1 MRVSPP
7 SDLRPYLRTLD
18 AETLADL
25 LYAQAERDP
34 ELRHSLE
41 LRAATQSGDVTEAHR
56 LLDTAVTDGNV
67 EYAAKIG
74 AVLDTLQRLLDAGSR
89 ADLAPLARRTV
100 DDVSEVLEQSGDHA
114 GDLGDRLELAVEL
127 YARACAARPPDPEKL
142 ADWIL
147 EVEFDGPGWPV
158 LDLADF
164 ATALGEPGLRRIKST
179 VDDVLA
185 ASAAGHRRD
194 VAERL
199 REQLAE
205 VLGDVDEL
213 VAILSAKPP
222 RRDVSLKIVRVL
234 RAAGRHSEA
243 IAHAARALTQDKNPS
258 AEPPPHGVF
267 GGPGGGAPGSGRSPA
282 RQWDE
287 TSRRRK
293 EFDAR
298 PDRETF
304 AALREAAIADGKW
317 TTQRRA
323 ALARLRELADDG
335 AGPADE
341 LARVLLD
348 DGRPDEAWRACVRF
362 GASPELKLELAEQ
375 RAAEHPAETIPVF
388 REHVEELIERKDP
401 QAYREAARRL
411 KLLRT
416 LHKRSETPDE
426 FAAYLA
432 ALVETHR
439 RKTRLI
445 TEIRTARIA
454 IPKPVKTGASP
465 RAGGSAA
472 RTPKSS

>member
-1 MRVSPP
+1 MSPH

-25 LYAQAERDP
+25 LHAQAERDP

-41 LRAATQSGDVTEAHR
+41 LRAATQSGDVSEAHR

-67 EYAAKIG
+67 EYTAKIG
-74 AVLDTLQRLLDAGSR
+74 AVLDTLQRMLDAGSP

-100 DDVSEVLEQSGDHA
+100 DDISEVLEQSGDHA
-114 GDLGDRLELAVEL
+114 GDLADRLDRAVEL

-147 EVEFDGPGWPV
+147 EVEFDGPGRPV
-158 LDLADF
+158 IDLAEF
-164 ATALGEPGLRRIKST
+164 AAALGEAGLARIKST

-185 ASAAGHRRD
+185 VNERGHRHD

-222 RRDVSLKIVRVL
+222 RVDVSLKIVRVL

-243 IAHAARALTQDKNPS
+243 IAHAARALTHDKRPPPS
-258 AEPPPHGVF
+258 APEDDT
-267 GGPGGGAPGSGRSPA
+267 A
-282 RQWDE
+282 
-287 TSRRRK
+287 RRRK
-293 EFDAR
+293 DFDAK
-298 PDRETF
+298 PDRETY
-304 AALREAAIADGKW
+304 AALREAAQAAGKW
-317 TTQRRA
+317 TVQRRE
-323 ALARLRELADDG
+323 ALARLRERAAEG
-335 AGPADE
+335 VEPADE
-341 LARVLLD
+341 LVRVLLD

-362 GASPELKLELAEQ
+362 GASGELKLELAEQ

-388 REHVEELIERKDP
+388 REHVDQLIEHKDP
-401 QAYREAARRL
+401 QAYQEAARRL

-416 LHKRSETPDE
+416 LHKRAGTPDE
-426 FAAYLA
+426 FTAYLA
-432 ALVETHR
+432 GLVENHR

-445 TEIRTARIA
+445 TEIRAARIA
-454 IPKPVKTGASP
+454 LPKAVTSQ
-465 RAGGSAA
+465 
-472 RTPKSS
+472 RTPR

>member
-1 MRVSPP
+1 M
-7 SDLRPYLRTLD
+7 D

-25 LYAQAERDP
+25 LHAQAERDP

-41 LRAATQSGDVTEAHR
+41 LRAATQSGDVSEAHR

-67 EYAAKIG
+67 EYTAKVG
-74 AVLDTLQRLLDAGSR
+74 AVLDTLQRMLDAGSR

-100 DDVSEVLEQSGDHA
+100 DDISEVLEQAGDHP
-114 GDLGDRLELAVEL
+114 GDLGERLDRAVEL

-142 ADWIL
+142 AGWIV

-158 LDLADF
+158 IDLADF
-164 ATALGEPGLRRIKST
+164 ATALGERGLKLIKSV

-185 ASAAGHRRD
+185 ADVPGHRRD

-205 VLGDVDEL
+205 VRGDVDEL

-222 RRDVSLKIVRVL
+222 RVDVSLKIVRVL

-243 IAHAARALTQDKNPS
+243 IAHAARALTHDKQPP
-258 AEPPPHGVF
+258 APPEPE
-267 GGPGGGAPGSGRSPA
+267 
-282 RQWDE
+282 DE

-293 EFDAR
+293 DFDAR

-304 AALREAAIADGKW
+304 AALREAAQAAGKW
-317 TTQRRA
+317 TAQRRD
-323 ALARLRELADDG
+323 ALATLRERA
-335 AGPADE
+335 AGGGADE
-341 LARVLLD
+341 LVRVLLD

-362 GASPELKLELAEQ
+362 GASPELKLELAEL
-375 RAAEHPAETIPVF
+375 RAAGHPAETIPVF
-388 REHVEELIERKDP
+388 REHVDELIERKDP
-401 QAYREAARRL
+401 QAYQEAARRL
-411 KLLRT
+411 KLLRG
-416 LHKRSETPDE
+416 LHKRAETPEE
-426 FAAYLA
+426 FTAYLA

-439 RKTRLI
+439 RKSRLI

-454 IPKPVKTGASP
+454 LPKAVTSP
-465 RAGGSAA
+465 RAP
-472 RTPKSS
+472 R

>member
-1 MRVSPP
+1 M
-7 SDLRPYLRTLD
+7 D

-25 LYAQAERDP
+25 LHAQAERDP

-41 LRAATQSGDVTEAHR
+41 LRAATQSGDVSEAHR
-56 LLDTAVTDGNV
+56 LLDTAVTDGNG
-67 EYAAKIG
+67 EYTAKVG
-74 AVLDTLQRLLDAGSR
+74 AVLDTLQRMLDLGSR

-100 DDVSEVLEQSGDHA
+100 DDISEVLEQSGDHT
-114 GDLGDRLELAVEL
+114 GDLGDRLDRAVAL

-147 EVEFDGPGWPV
+147 EVEFDGPGRPSI
-158 LDLADF
+158 DLADF

-179 VDDVLA
+179 VDDVLTA
-185 ASAAGHRRD
+185 GGPGHRRD

-243 IAHAARALTQDKNPS
+243 IAHAARALTHDKNPKPP
-258 AEPPPHGVF
+258 EPE
-267 GGPGGGAPGSGRSPA
+267 
-282 RQWDE
+282 DE

-293 EFDAR
+293 DFDAE

-304 AALREAAIADGKW
+304 AALREAATADGKW

-323 ALARLRELADDG
+323 ALARLRELAAESTG
-335 AGPADE
+335 QADE

-362 GASPELKLELAEQ
+362 GASPELTLELAEQ

-401 QAYREAARRL
+401 QAYQEAARRL

-416 LHKRSETPDE
+416 LHKRAESADE
-426 FAAYLA
+426 FTAYLA

-454 IPKPVKTGASP
+454 LPKAVSSP
-465 RAGGSAA
+465 RAP
-472 RTPKSS
+472 R

>member
-1 MRVSPP
+1 MSPLP
-7 SDLRPYLRTLD
+7 DLRPYLRTLD

-25 LYAQAERDP
+25 LHAQAERDP

-41 LRAATQSGDVTEAHR
+41 LRAATQSGDVSEAHR

-67 EYAAKIG
+67 EYTAKIG
-74 AVLDTLQRLLDAGSR
+74 AVLDTLQRMLDAGSR

-100 DDVSEVLEQSGDHA
+100 DDISEVLEQAGDHT
-114 GDLGDRLELAVEL
+114 GDLGERLDRAVEL

-142 ADWIL
+142 AAWIV

-158 LDLADF
+158 IDLADF
-164 ATALGEPGLRRIKST
+164 ATALGERGLKLIKT
-179 VDDVLA
+179 AVDDVLA
-185 ASAAGHRRD
+185 ANVAGHRRE

-222 RRDVSLKIVRVL
+222 RVDVSLKIVRVL

-243 IAHAARALTQDKNPS
+243 IAHAARALTHDKQ
-258 AEPPPHGVF
+258 PPPQ
-267 GGPGGGAPGSGRSPA
+267 PEPE
-282 RQWDE
+282 DE

-304 AALREAAIADGKW
+304 AALREAAQAAGKW
-317 TTQRRA
+317 TAQRRD
-323 ALARLRELADDG
+323 ALARLRELAADG
-335 AGPADE
+335 GADE
-341 LARVLLD
+341 LVRVLLD

-362 GASPELKLELAEQ
+362 EASPELKLELAEL

-388 REHVEELIERKDP
+388 REHVDELIERKDP
-401 QAYREAARRL
+401 QAYQEAARRL
-411 KLLRT
+411 KLLRG
-416 LHKRSETPDE
+416 LHKRAETADE
-426 FAAYLA
+426 FTAYLA

-454 IPKPVKTGASP
+454 LPKAVTSP
-465 RAGGSAA
+465 RAP
-472 RTPKSS
+472 R

>member
-1 MRVSPP
+1 M
-7 SDLRPYLRTLD
+7 D

-25 LYAQAERDP
+25 LLAQAERDP

-41 LRAATQSGDVTEAHR
+41 LRAATQSGDVSEAHR

-67 EYAAKIG
+67 EYTAKIG
-74 AVLDTLQRLLDAGSR
+74 AVLDTLQRMLDAGSR

-100 DDVSEVLEQSGDHA
+100 DDISEVLEQSGDHA
-114 GDLGDRLELAVEL
+114 GDLADRLDRAVEL

-147 EVEFDGPGWPV
+147 EVEFDGPGRPV
-158 LDLADF
+158 IDLAEF
-164 ATALGEPGLRRIKST
+164 ATALGEPGLKRIKST

-185 ASAAGHRRD
+185 ANGPGHRRD

-222 RRDVSLKIVRVL
+222 RVDVSLKIVRVL

-243 IAHAARALTQDKNPS
+243 IAHAARALTHDKH
-258 AEPPPHGVF
+258 PPPP
-267 GGPGGGAPGSGRSPA
+267 GPE
-282 RQWDE
+282 DK
-287 TSRRRK
+287 TSRRRR
-293 EFDAR
+293 EFDAK
-298 PDRETF
+298 PGRETYT
-304 AALREAAIADGKW
+304 ALREAAQAEGKW
-317 TTQRRA
+317 TVQRRD
-323 ALARLRELADDG
+323 ALACLRERAAEG
-335 AGPADE
+335 AEQAGE
-341 LARVLLD
+341 LVRVLLD

-362 GASPELKLELAEQ
+362 GASGELKLELAEQ

-388 REHVEELIERKDP
+388 REQVDELIERKDP

-416 LHKRSETPDE
+416 LHKRAGTSDE
-426 FAAYLA
+426 FTAYLA
-432 ALVETHR
+432 ALVENHR

-445 TEIRTARIA
+445 TEIRAARIA
-454 IPKPVKTGASP
+454 LPKAVTSARAP
-465 RAGGSAA
+465 R
-472 RTPKSS
+472 

>member
-1 MRVSPP
+1 MRVSSP

-25 LYAQAERDP
+25 LHAQAERDP

-41 LRAATQSGDVTEAHR
+41 LRAATQSGDVSEAHR

-67 EYAAKIG
+67 EYTAKVG
-74 AVLDTLQRLLDAGSR
+74 AVLDTLQRMLDAGSR

-100 DDVSEVLEQSGDHA
+100 DDISEVLEQAGDHP
-114 GDLGDRLELAVEL
+114 GDLGERLDRAVEL

-142 ADWIL
+142 AGWIV

-158 LDLADF
+158 IDLADF
-164 ATALGEPGLRRIKST
+164 ATALGERGLKLIKSV

-185 ASAAGHRRD
+185 ADVPGHRRD

-205 VLGDVDEL
+205 VRGDVDEL

-222 RRDVSLKIVRVL
+222 RVDVSLKIVRVL

-243 IAHAARALTQDKNPS
+243 IAHAARALTHDKQPP
-258 AEPPPHGVF
+258 APPEPE
-267 GGPGGGAPGSGRSPA
+267 
-282 RQWDE
+282 DE

-293 EFDAR
+293 DFDAR

-304 AALREAAIADGKW
+304 AALREAAQAAGKW
-317 TTQRRA
+317 TAQRRD
-323 ALARLRELADDG
+323 ALATLRERA
-335 AGPADE
+335 AGGGADE
-341 LARVLLD
+341 LVRVLLD

-362 GASPELKLELAEQ
+362 GASPELKLELAEL
-375 RAAEHPAETIPVF
+375 RAAGHPAETIPVF
-388 REHVEELIERKDP
+388 REHVDELIERKDP
-401 QAYREAARRL
+401 QAYQEAARRL
-411 KLLRT
+411 KLLRG
-416 LHKRSETPDE
+416 LHKRAETPEE
-426 FAAYLA
+426 FTAYLA

-439 RKTRLI
+439 RKSRLI

-454 IPKPVKTGASP
+454 LPKAVTSP
-465 RAGGSAA
+465 RAP
-472 RTPKSS
+472 R

>member
-1 MRVSPP
+1 MSPH

-25 LYAQAERDP
+25 LHAQAERDP

-41 LRAATQSGDVTEAHR
+41 LRAATQSGDVSEAHR

-67 EYAAKIG
+67 EYTAKIG
-74 AVLDTLQRLLDAGSR
+74 AVLDTLQRMLDAGSR

-100 DDVSEVLEQSGDHA
+100 DDISEVLEQAGDHT
-114 GDLGDRLELAVEL
+114 GDLGERLDRAVEL

-142 ADWIL
+142 AAWIV

-158 LDLADF
+158 IDLADF
-164 ATALGEPGLRRIKST
+164 ATALGERGLKLIKT
-179 VDDVLA
+179 AVDDVLG
-185 ASAAGHRRD
+185 ASGPGHRRD

-222 RRDVSLKIVRVL
+222 RVDVSLKIVRVL

-243 IAHAARALTQDKNPS
+243 IAHAARALTHDKQP
-258 AEPPPHGVF
+258 APRPEPD
-267 GGPGGGAPGSGRSPA
+267 
-282 RQWDE
+282 DE

-293 EFDAR
+293 DFDAR
-298 PDRETF
+298 PDRETY
-304 AALREAAIADGKW
+304 AALREAAQAAGKW
-317 TTQRRA
+317 TALRRDALASLRERA
-323 ALARLRELADDG
+323 AEG
-335 AGPADE
+335 GADE
-341 LARVLLD
+341 LVRVLLD

-362 GASPELKLELAEQ
+362 GAAPELKLELAEL
-375 RAAEHPAETIPVF
+375 RATEHPAETIPVF
-388 REHVEELIERKDP
+388 REHVDELIERKDP
-401 QAYREAARRL
+401 QAYQEAARRL
-411 KLLRT
+411 KLLRG
-416 LHKRSETPDE
+416 LHKRAETADE
-426 FAAYLA
+426 FTAYLA

-445 TEIRTARIA
+445 TEIRAARIA
-454 IPKPVKTGASP
+454 LPKAVTS
-465 RAGGSAA
+465 A
-472 RTPKSS
+472 RTPR

>member
-1 MRVSPP
+1 MSPP

-25 LYAQAERDP
+25 LHAQAERDP

-41 LRAATQSGDVTEAHR
+41 LRAATQSGDVSEAHR
-56 LLDTAVTDGNV
+56 LLDTAVTDGNG
-67 EYAAKIG
+67 EYTAKVG
-74 AVLDTLQRLLDAGSR
+74 AVLDTLQRMLDLGSR

-100 DDVSEVLEQSGDHA
+100 DDISEVLEQSGDHT
-114 GDLGDRLELAVEL
+114 GDLGDRLDRAVAL

-147 EVEFDGPGWPV
+147 EVEFDGPGRPSI
-158 LDLADF
+158 DLADF

-179 VDDVLA
+179 VDDVLTA
-185 ASAAGHRRD
+185 GGPGHRRD

-243 IAHAARALTQDKNPS
+243 IAHAARALTHDKNPKPP
-258 AEPPPHGVF
+258 EPE
-267 GGPGGGAPGSGRSPA
+267 
-282 RQWDE
+282 DE

-293 EFDAR
+293 DFDAE

-304 AALREAAIADGKW
+304 AALREAATADGKW

-323 ALARLRELADDG
+323 ALARLRELAAESTG
-335 AGPADE
+335 QADE

-362 GASPELKLELAEQ
+362 GASPELTLELAEQ

-401 QAYREAARRL
+401 QAYQEAARRL

-416 LHKRSETPDE
+416 LHKRAESADE
-426 FAAYLA
+426 FTAYLA

-454 IPKPVKTGASP
+454 LPKAVSSP
-465 RAGGSAA
+465 RAP
-472 RTPKSS
+472 R

>member
-1 MRVSPP
+1 MRVSPH

-25 LYAQAERDP
+25 LHAQAERDP

-41 LRAATQSGDVTEAHR
+41 LRAATQSGDVSEAHR

-67 EYAAKIG
+67 EYTAKIG
-74 AVLDTLQRLLDAGSR
+74 AVLDTLQRMLDAGSR

-100 DDVSEVLEQSGDHA
+100 DDISEVLEQTGDHA
-114 GDLGDRLELAVEL
+114 GDLADRLDRAVEL

-147 EVEFDGPGWPV
+147 EVEFDGPGRPV
-158 LDLADF
+158 IDLAEF
-164 ATALGEPGLRRIKST
+164 ATALGEPGLKRIKST

-185 ASAAGHRRD
+185 ANGPGHRRD

-222 RRDVSLKIVRVL
+222 RVDVSLKIVRVL

-243 IAHAARALTQDKNPS
+243 IAHAARALTHDKQPP
-258 AEPPPHGVF
+258 EPED
-267 GGPGGGAPGSGRSPA
+267 A
-282 RQWDE
+282 

-293 EFDAR
+293 EFDAK
-298 PDRETF
+298 PGRETY
-304 AALREAAIADGKW
+304 AALREAATEGGKW
-317 TTQRRA
+317 TVRRRE
-323 ALARLRELADDG
+323 ALARLRERAAEG
-335 AGPADE
+335 VEQADE
-341 LARVLLD
+341 LVRVLLD
-348 DGRPDEAWRACVRF
+348 DGRPDDAWRACVRF
-362 GASPELKLELAEQ
+362 GASAELKLELAEQ

-388 REHVEELIERKDP
+388 RDHVDELIERKDP
-401 QAYREAARRL
+401 QAYQEAARRL

-416 LHKRSETPDE
+416 LHKRAETADE
-426 FAAYLA
+426 FTAYLGT
-432 ALVETHR
+432 LVENHR

-445 TEIRTARIA
+445 TEIRAARIA
-454 IPKPVKTGASP
+454 MPKAVTS
-465 RAGGSAA
+465 S
-472 RTPKSS
+472 RTPR

>member
-1 MRVSPP
+1 VRVSPLP
-7 SDLRPYLRTLD
+7 DLRPYLRTLD
-18 AETLADL
+18 AETLVDL
-25 LYAQAERDP
+25 LHGHAERDP

-41 LRAATQSGDVTEAHR
+41 LRAATQSGDVSEAHR
-56 LLDTAVTDGNV
+56 LLDTAVTDENG
-67 EYAAKIG
+67 EYTAKVG
-74 AVLDTLQRLLDAGSR
+74 AVLDTLQRMLDAGSR

-100 DDVSEVLEQSGDHA
+100 DDIGEVLEQSGDHA
-114 GDLGDRLELAVEL
+114 GDLADRLDRAVEL

-142 ADWIL
+142 ADWII
-147 EVEFDGPGWPV
+147 EVEFDGPGRPV
-158 LDLADF
+158 IDLAEF
-164 ATALGEPGLRRIKST
+164 AGPLGEPGLRRIKST

-185 ASAAGHRRD
+185 ASGPGHRRD

-205 VLGDVDEL
+205 VLGDVDGL

-243 IAHAARALTQDKNPS
+243 IAHAARALTHDKNGHAP
-258 AEPPPHGVF
+258 EP
-267 GGPGGGAPGSGRSPA
+267 APMPVPD
-282 RQWDE
+282 DE
-287 TSRRRK
+287 TARRRTD
-293 EFDAR
+293 FDAK

-304 AALREAAIADGKW
+304 AALREAATADGKW

-323 ALARLRELADDG
+323 ALARLRELAAEG
-335 AGPADE
+335 AGHADE

-416 LHKRSETPDE
+416 LHKRAGTPDE
-426 FAAYLA
+426 FTAHLA
-432 ALVETHR
+432 TLVETHR
-439 RKTRLI
+439 RKSRLI
-445 TEIRTARIA
+445 TEIRSARIA
-454 IPKPVKTGASP
+454 LPKAVSSP
-465 RAGGSAA
+465 RAP
-472 RTPKSS
+472 R

>member
-1 MRVSPP
+1 MSPH

-25 LYAQAERDP
+25 LHAQAERDP

-41 LRAATQSGDVTEAHR
+41 LRAATQSGDVSEAHR
-56 LLDTAVTDGNV
+56 LLDTAVTDGNG
-67 EYAAKIG
+67 EYTAKVG
-74 AVLDTLQRLLDAGSR
+74 AVLDTLQRMLDLGSR

-100 DDVSEVLEQSGDHA
+100 DDISEVLELSGDHA
-114 GDLGDRLELAVEL
+114 GDLGDRLDRAVEL

-147 EVEFDGPGWPV
+147 EVEFDGPGRPSI
-158 LDLADF
+158 DLADF

-179 VDDVLA
+179 VDDVLT
-185 ASAAGHRRD
+185 ASGPGHRRD

-205 VLGDVDEL
+205 VHGDVDEL

-243 IAHAARALTQDKNPS
+243 IAHAARALTHDKNGHAP
-258 AEPPPHGVF
+258 EPVPD
-267 GGPGGGAPGSGRSPA
+267 
-282 RQWDE
+282 DE

-293 EFDAR
+293 EFDAG

-304 AALREAAIADGKW
+304 AALREAAMADGKW

-323 ALARLRELADDG
+323 ALARLRELAAEDVRH
-335 AGPADE
+335 ADE

-362 GASPELKLELAEQ
+362 GASPELKLELAER

-401 QAYREAARRL
+401 QAYQEAARRL

-416 LHKRSETPDE
+416 LHKRADTSDE
-426 FAAYLA
+426 FTAHLA
-432 ALVETHR
+432 TLVETHR

-445 TEIRTARIA
+445 TEIRAARIA
-454 IPKPVKTGASP
+454 LPKAVSSP
-465 RAGGSAA
+465 RAP
-472 RTPKSS
+472 R

>member
-1 MRVSPP
+1 MSPP
-7 SDLRPYLRTLD
+7 PDLRPYLRTLD

-25 LYAQAERDP
+25 LHAQAERDP

-41 LRAATQSGDVTEAHR
+41 LRAATQSGDVSEAHR
-56 LLDTAVTDGNV
+56 LLDAAVTDGNGG
-67 EYAAKIG
+67 YTAKVG
-74 AVLDTLQRLLDAGSR
+74 AVLDTLRRMLDAGSR

-100 DDVSEVLEQSGDHA
+100 DDISEVLEQSGDHT
-114 GDLGDRLELAVEL
+114 GDLGDRLDRAVEL

-147 EVEFDGPGWPV
+147 EVEFDGPGRPSIA
-158 LDLADF
+158 LADF
-164 ATALGEPGLRRIKST
+164 AAPLGEPGLRRIKST
-179 VDDVLA
+179 VDDVLT
-185 ASAAGHRRD
+185 ASGPGHRRD

-243 IAHAARALTQDKNPS
+243 IAHAARALTHDKNGHAP
-258 AEPPPHGVF
+258 EPVRVPEPD
-267 GGPGGGAPGSGRSPA
+267 
-282 RQWDE
+282 DE

-293 EFDAR
+293 EFDAK
-298 PDRETF
+298 PDRGTF
-304 AALREAAIADGKW
+304 AALREAATADGKW
-317 TTQRRA
+317 PTQRRA
-323 ALARLRELADDG
+323 ALARLRELA
-335 AGPADE
+335 AEGPGHADE

-388 REHVEELIERKDP
+388 REHVDELIERKDP

-416 LHKRSETPDE
+416 LHKRAETADE
-426 FAAYLA
+426 FTAYVG

-439 RKTRLI
+439 RKSRLI
-445 TEIRTARIA
+445 TEIRAARIA
-454 IPKPVKTGASP
+454 IPKAVTSP
-465 RAGGSAA
+465 RPP
-472 RTPKSS
+472 R

>member
-1 MRVSPP
+1 MSPP

-18 AETLADL
+18 VETLADL
-25 LYAQAERDP
+25 LHAQAERDP

-67 EYAAKIG
+67 EYTAKIG
-74 AVLDTLQRLLDAGSR
+74 AVLDTLQRMLDAGSR

-100 DDVSEVLEQSGDHA
+100 DDISEVLEQSGDHA
-114 GDLGDRLELAVEL
+114 GDLADRLDRAVEL
-127 YARACAARPPDPEKL
+127 YARACTARPPDPEKL

-147 EVEFDGPGWPV
+147 EVEFDGPGRPV
-158 LDLADF
+158 IDLAEF
-164 ATALGEPGLRRIKST
+164 ATALGEPGLKRIKST

-185 ASAAGHRRD
+185 ANGPGHRRD

-222 RRDVSLKIVRVL
+222 RVDVSLKIVRVL

-243 IAHAARALTQDKNPS
+243 IAHAARALTHDKQPPS
-258 AEPPPHGVF
+258 PEPE
-267 GGPGGGAPGSGRSPA
+267 S
-282 RQWDE
+282 E
-287 TSRRRK
+287 TARRRK

-298 PDRETF
+298 PDRETY
-304 AALREAAIADGKW
+304 AALREAAQAAGKW
-317 TTQRRA
+317 TVQRRD
-323 ALARLRELADDG
+323 ALACLRERAAEG
-335 AGPADE
+335 VEQADE

-362 GASPELKLELAEQ
+362 GASTELRLELAEQ

-388 REHVEELIERKDP
+388 REHVDELIERKDP
-401 QAYREAARRL
+401 QAYQEAARRL

-416 LHKRSETPDE
+416 LHKRAETADE
-426 FAAYLA
+426 FTAYLA
-432 ALVETHR
+432 ALVENHR

-445 TEIRTARIA
+445 TEIRAARIA
-454 IPKPVKTGASP
+454 MPKAVTSP
-465 RAGGSAA
+465 R
-472 RTPKSS
+472 TPR

>member
-1 MRVSPP
+1 MSPH

-25 LYAQAERDP
+25 LHAQAERDP

-41 LRAATQSGDVTEAHR
+41 LRAATQSGDVSEAHR

-67 EYAAKIG
+67 EYTAKIG
-74 AVLDTLQRLLDAGSR
+74 AVLDTLQRMLDAGSR

-100 DDVSEVLEQSGDHA
+100 DDISEVLEQSGDHA
-114 GDLGDRLELAVEL
+114 GDLGDRLERAVEL

-158 LDLADF
+158 LELAEF
-164 ATALGEPGLRRIKST
+164 ATALGERGLARIKST

-185 ASAAGHRRD
+185 TGVSGHRRD

-205 VLGDVDEL
+205 VRGDVDEL

-222 RRDVSLKIVRVL
+222 RVDVSLKIVRVL

-243 IAHAARALTQDKNPS
+243 IAHAARALTHDKHPP
-258 AEPPPHGVF
+258 EP
-267 GGPGGGAPGSGRSPA
+267 ASRDS
-282 RQWDE
+282 DSDSE
-287 TSRRRK
+287 TTRRRR
-293 EFDAR
+293 EFDDR
-298 PDRETF
+298 PSRETYF
-304 AALREAAIADGKW
+304 ALREAAQAEGKW
-317 TTQRRA
+317 TAQRRA
-323 ALARLRELADDG
+323 ALARLRELAAEG
-335 AGPADE
+335 VEQADE
-341 LARVLLD
+341 LARVLLE

-362 GASPELKLELAEQ
+362 GASPQLKLELAEQ

-401 QAYREAARRL
+401 HAYREAARRL

-416 LHKRSETPDE
+416 LHKRAETADE
-426 FAAYLA
+426 FTAYLA

-445 TEIRTARIA
+445 TEIRAARIA
-454 IPKPVKTGASP
+454 LPKAVTAGTPP
-465 RAGGSAA
+465 RAGGAA
-472 RTPKSS
+472 TRTPRKAS

>member
-1 MRVSPP
+1 VRVSPH

-25 LYAQAERDP
+25 LHAQAERDP

-41 LRAATQSGDVTEAHR
+41 LRAATQSGDVSEAHR

-67 EYAAKIG
+67 EYTAKIG
-74 AVLDTLQRLLDAGSR
+74 AVLDTLQRMLDAGSR

-100 DDVSEVLEQSGDHA
+100 DDISEVLEQTGDHA
-114 GDLGDRLELAVEL
+114 GDLADRLDRAVEL

-147 EVEFDGPGWPV
+147 EVEFDGPGRPV
-158 LDLADF
+158 IDLAEF
-164 ATALGEPGLRRIKST
+164 ATALGEPGLKRIKST

-185 ASAAGHRRD
+185 ANGPGHRRD

-222 RRDVSLKIVRVL
+222 RVDVSLKIVRVL

-243 IAHAARALTQDKNPS
+243 IAHAARALTHDKQPP
-258 AEPPPHGVF
+258 EPED
-267 GGPGGGAPGSGRSPA
+267 A
-282 RQWDE
+282 

-293 EFDAR
+293 EFDAK
-298 PDRETF
+298 PGRETY
-304 AALREAAIADGKW
+304 AALREAATEGGKW
-317 TTQRRA
+317 TVRRRE
-323 ALARLRELADDG
+323 ALARLRERAAEG
-335 AGPADE
+335 VEQADE
-341 LARVLLD
+341 LVRVLLD
-348 DGRPDEAWRACVRF
+348 DGRPDDAWRACVRF
-362 GASPELKLELAEQ
+362 GASAELKLELAEQ

-388 REHVEELIERKDP
+388 RDHVDELIERKDP
-401 QAYREAARRL
+401 QAYQEAARRL

-416 LHKRSETPDE
+416 LHKRAETADE
-426 FAAYLA
+426 FTAYLGT
-432 ALVETHR
+432 LVENHR

-445 TEIRTARIA
+445 TEIRAARIA
-454 IPKPVKTGASP
+454 MPKAVTSP
-465 RAGGSAA
+465 R
-472 RTPKSS
+472 TPR

>member
-25 LYAQAERDP
+25 LHAQAERDP

-67 EYAAKIG
+67 EYTAKIG
-74 AVLDTLQRLLDAGSR
+74 AVLDTLQRMLDAGSR

-100 DDVSEVLEQSGDHA
+100 DDISEVLEQSGDHA
-114 GDLGDRLELAVEL
+114 GDLADRLDRAVEL

-147 EVEFDGPGWPV
+147 EVEFDGPGRPV
-158 LDLADF
+158 IDLAEF
-164 ATALGEPGLRRIKST
+164 ATALGEPGLKRIKST
-179 VDDVLA
+179 VDEVLA
-185 ASAAGHRRD
+185 ANGPGHRRD

-222 RRDVSLKIVRVL
+222 RVDVSLKIVRVL

-243 IAHAARALTQDKNPS
+243 IAHAARALTHDKQPP
-258 AEPPPHGVF
+258 APEPE
-267 GGPGGGAPGSGRSPA
+267 S
-282 RQWDE
+282 E

-293 EFDAR
+293 EFDAK

-304 AALREAAIADGKW
+304 TALREAATADGKW
-317 TTQRRA
+317 TVQRRD
-323 ALARLRELADDG
+323 ALACLRERA
-335 AGPADE
+335 AGGVEQADE
-341 LARVLLD
+341 LVRVLLD

-362 GASPELKLELAEQ
+362 GASAELKLELAEQ

-388 REHVEELIERKDP
+388 REHVDELIERKDP
-401 QAYREAARRL
+401 QAYQEAARRL
-411 KLLRT
+411 KLLRS
-416 LHKRSETPDE
+416 LHKRAGAPDE
-426 FAAYLA
+426 FTAYLA
-432 ALVETHR
+432 ALVENHR

-445 TEIRTARIA
+445 TEIRAARIA
-454 IPKPVKTGASP
+454 LPKPVTSP
-465 RAGGSAA
+465 R
-472 RTPKSS
+472 TPR

>member
-1 MRVSPP
+1 M
-7 SDLRPYLRTLD
+7 D

-25 LYAQAERDP
+25 LLAQAERDP

-41 LRAATQSGDVTEAHR
+41 LRAATQSGDVSEAHR

-67 EYAAKIG
+67 EYTAKIG
-74 AVLDTLQRLLDAGSR
+74 AVLDTLQRMLDAGSR

-100 DDVSEVLEQSGDHA
+100 DDISEVLEQSGDHT
-114 GDLGDRLELAVEL
+114 GDLGERLERAVEL

-142 ADWIL
+142 AGWIV

-158 LDLADF
+158 IDLADF
-164 ATALGEPGLRRIKST
+164 AAALGERGLKLIKSH

-185 ASAAGHRRD
+185 ANGAGHRRD

-222 RRDVSLKIVRVL
+222 RVDVSLKIVRVL

-243 IAHAARALTQDKNPS
+243 IAHAARALTHDKQ
-258 AEPPPHGVF
+258 PPPQ
-267 GGPGGGAPGSGRSPA
+267 PE
-282 RQWDE
+282 DE
-287 TSRRRK
+287 TSLRRK
-293 EFDAR
+293 DFDAR

-304 AALREAAIADGKW
+304 AALREAAQAAGKW
-317 TTQRRA
+317 TAQRRE
-323 ALARLRELADDG
+323 ALATLRERA
-335 AGPADE
+335 AGGGADE
-341 LARVLLD
+341 LVRVLLD

-362 GASPELKLELAEQ
+362 GASPELKLELAEL
-375 RAAEHPAETIPVF
+375 RAEEHPAETIPVL
-388 REHVEELIERKDP
+388 REHVDELIERKDP

-411 KLLRT
+411 KSLRG
-416 LHKRSETPDE
+416 LHKRAGTADE
-426 FAAYLA
+426 FTAHLA

-445 TEIRTARIA
+445 TEIRAARIA
-454 IPKPVKTGASP
+454 IPKAVTSP
-465 RAGGSAA
+465 R
-472 RTPKSS
+472 TPR

>member
-25 LYAQAERDP
+25 LHAQAERDP
-34 ELRHSLE
+34 ELRHTLE
-41 LRAATQSGDVTEAHR
+41 LRAATQSGDVSEAHR

-67 EYAAKIG
+67 EYTAKIG
-74 AVLDTLQRLLDAGSR
+74 AVLDTLQRMLDAGSR

-100 DDVSEVLEQSGDHA
+100 DDISEVLEQSGDHA
-114 GDLGDRLELAVEL
+114 GDLADRLDRAVEL

-147 EVEFDGPGWPV
+147 EVEFDGPGRPV
-158 LDLADF
+158 IDLAEF

-179 VDDVLA
+179 VDDILA
-185 ASAAGHRRD
+185 ANGPGHRRD

-222 RRDVSLKIVRVL
+222 RVDVSLKIVRVL

-243 IAHAARALTQDKNPS
+243 IAHAARALTHDKQ
-258 AEPPPHGVF
+258 PPPE
-267 GGPGGGAPGSGRSPA
+267 
-282 RQWDE
+282 DE

-293 EFDAR
+293 EFDAE
-298 PDRETF
+298 PGRETY
-304 AALREAAIADGKW
+304 AALREAATKDGKW
-317 TTQRRA
+317 TVQRRE
-323 ALARLRELADDG
+323 ALASLRERAAEG
-335 AGPADE
+335 IERADE
-341 LARVLLD
+341 LVRVLLD

-362 GASPELKLELAEQ
+362 GASAELKLELAEQ

-388 REHVEELIERKDP
+388 REHVDELIERKDP
-401 QAYREAARRL
+401 AAYQEAARRL

-416 LHKRSETPDE
+416 LHKRAETPDE
-426 FAAYLA
+426 FTAYLA
-432 ALVETHR
+432 VLVENHR

-445 TEIRTARIA
+445 TEIRAARIA
-454 IPKPVKTGASP
+454 MPKPVTSP
-465 RAGGSAA
+465 RTS
-472 RTPKSS
+472 R